1 MKDGKELIDL
11 FSYDEKNKNTIK
23 KRKGFSAAIIFLILV
38 FAAGFAASE
47 AYGDIL
53 SDKLS
58 DTPFYGII
66 EMLRKNKNENED
78 KDFQNH
84 GEMNEEDK
92 KLYDPENIYDFDYSL
107 VKEGEKAI
115 VPLDLSLSDYG
126 SGYIYN
132 DTSYELD
139 ILNIIKGELYLPRC
153 DSGGEP
159 LVLIIHTH
167 TTEAFCE
174 ENIFSYKNGYGF
186 ARSEDSSKNVVALG
200 KTVSDILNG
209 NGIPTLHCEMFHDSG
224 SYMGSYMRSAE
235 TIKKYLAEYPSI
247 KYVFDIHRDSIV
259 KSNGE
264 LVRPVTAIDGK
275 AVAQIMCVVG
285 TDENIS
291 SDFDWERNLSLAVK
305 IREDLNRKYANLARG
320 TCLRPSAYNQQYAEV
335 AMLFEIGS
343 DGNTLEEAQNAA
355 EILAYELV
363 GLIKNNDMITIE

>member
-1 MKDGKELIDL
+1 MEDGKELIDL
-11 FSYDEKNKNTIK
+11 FPEEEKAKNMAK
-23 KRKGFSAAIIFLILV
+23 KRKGGFSAAVIFLILV
-38 FAAGFAASE
+38 FAAGFAVSE
-47 AYGDIL
+47 AYGDAL
-53 SDKLS
+53 HDKLNG
-58 DTPFYGII
+58 TPLYGII
-66 EMLRKNKNENED
+66 EKLKARRNE
-78 KDFQNH
+78 K
-84 GEMNEEDK
+84 EEDSQNNNTEEK
-92 KLYDPENIYDFDYSL
+92 KIYDSENIYDFDRSL

-132 DTSYELD
+132 DTSYDPD
-139 ILNIIKGELYLPRC
+139 IQIIVNRGLYLPKYT
-153 DSGGEP
+153 DGDGP

-167 TTEAFCE
+167 ATEAFCE
-174 ENIFSYKNGYGF
+174 ENTFSYKNGYDF
-186 ARSEDSSKNVVALG
+186 ARSEDNSKNVVALG
-200 KTVSDILNG
+200 KTVSDILNE
-209 NGIPTLHCEMFHDSG
+209 NGISTLHCEILHDSG

-259 KSNGE
+259 KSDGE

-291 SDFDWERNLSLAVK
+291 TDFDWERNLSLAVK
-305 IREDLNRKYANLARG
+305 LREDLNEKYRNLARG
-320 TCLRPSAYNQQYAEV
+320 TCLRLSAYNQQYAEV

-355 EILAYELV
+355 TILANELV
-363 GLIKNNDMITIE
+363 TLIKNIDRS